1 MDVVYGGHVL
11 AGILI
16 AIVVV
21 VGLACALPWVTSQRS
36 TDLELEGDPTERFSD
51 SIRILRRDVIEYND
65 DDISSVSTPLTR
77 RAQLDELRMTAKHAA
92 KRRRTVVF
100 VLLGALAVLGTLA
113 GFSIV
118 PWWSLA
124 IPGGLLVGFLGLARF
139 TVVQMHRRL
148 DARAAALKTGF
159 DEDEDTVAID
169 LTDREETE
177 NVEISIDLTATT
189 STMGALW
196 DPIPVTPATYVSQPL
211 LPRTVRTI
219 DLSAPVV
226 ASTPLI
232 PTADHPSDVAV
243 DEESIREHHN
253 PLRRAVGE

>member
-1 MDVVYGGHVL
+1 ML

-21 VGLACALPWVTSQRS
+21 AGLAFALPWVNAQRS
-36 TDLELEGDPTERFSD
+36 TDLEPDHDITERFSD
-51 SIRILRRDVIEYND
+51 SVRILRRDVVEYHGED
-65 DDISSVSTPLTR
+65 DLSSVSTPLTR
-77 RAQLDELRMTAKHAA
+77 RAQLNELRLIARQAA
-92 KRRRTVVF
+92 GRRRNF
-100 VLLGALAVLGTLA
+100 VIALLGIGVVLGVLA

-118 PWWSLA
+118 PWWTLA
-124 IPGGLLVGFLGLARF
+124 IPGGLIVAFFVVARL
-139 TVVQMHRRL
+139 TVVGMHRSL
-148 DARAAALKTGF
+148 DARAAAIKAGF
-159 DEDEDTVAID
+159 DEDEDTTIID

-189 STMGALW
+189 STIGTLW

-219 DLSAPVV
+219 DLSAPIA

-232 PTADHPSDVAV
+232 PTADHPAEVV
-243 DEESIREHHN
+243 VEEES
-253 PLRRAVGE
+253 LRDSHAPFRPRAVGE